1 MTLTIFILLFY
12 VLPMLITMFDGYID
26 EETKTIR
33 DFLKWSW
40 VYFLPLVNLF
50 FSFGLLIMYIG
61 ELKTVKRI
69 RTKWNQLLDT
79 PIKNK

>member
-12 VLPMLITMFDGYID
+12 VLPMLITMFETYID
-26 EETKTIR
+26 EDTKTIR
-33 DFLKWSW
+33 DFIKWSW
-40 VYFLPLVNLF
+40 VYFIPLVNLF
-50 FSFGLLIMYIG
+50 FSIGLLIMYIG
-61 ELKTVKRI
+61 ESKISKRI